1 MFAPLQILN
10 LESEVKAAAT
20 LKRKVEQYKDE
31 KVELE
36 RASFQSAS
44 ALSLTQDEVC
54 MHVSY

>member
-1 MFAPLQILN
+1 
-10 LESEVKAAAT
+10 VKAVAS

-44 ALSLTQDEVC
+44 ALSLTQDEV
-54 MHVSY
+54 SLLY